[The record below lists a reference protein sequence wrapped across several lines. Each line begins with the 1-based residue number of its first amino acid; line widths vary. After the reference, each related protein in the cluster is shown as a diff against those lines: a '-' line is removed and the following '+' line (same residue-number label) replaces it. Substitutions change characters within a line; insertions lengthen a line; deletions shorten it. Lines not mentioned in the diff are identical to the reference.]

1 VLLSQLNRQDAYYQ
15 AIIDLTNTAMENISL
30 PIPLRQEIRQYFQ
43 KVQTTQSQQNELDK
57 FLIQI
62 SPSLKLKVQSQIF
75 STVIR
80 NKNQTIR
87 QVM

>member
-1 VLLSQLNRQDAYYQ
+1 MLLSQLNRQDAYYQ

-80 NKNQTIR
+80 NKNQTIK

>member
-1 VLLSQLNRQDAYYQ
+1 MLLSQLNRQDAYYQ